1 MVGRVVRAV
10 LCALLVS
17 AGCVHEA
24 RAQAEQAQAAPG
36 TITGVVLDKR
46 TGDPIVD
53 AGVEVV
59 GQGVSTRTDLDGKY
73 AIKVGAGTYDVR
85 VFAAGMQGVR
95 LQGVLV
101 KAGQT
106 STADAVLE
114 SSAQAGL
121 VVEVVAPA
129 KKATEEAQILQ
140 RKAAPTVS
148 ETISAETMR
157 KSGGSDAAAIVRRA
171 PGLTVR
177 DDKFVYV
184 RGLGERYTQALLDGS
199 RLPST
204 DPQRRVV
211 PLDIFPAS
219 FLNSLN
225 IIKTFTPNLPGDFS
239 GGLIDLNLRE
249 FPPEFEASLSSSIG
263 GNTQATLRD
272 FQTYRSTSLDYLGM
286 GVGFRSFPAGMTG
299 GDPLQTLGPRG
310 NFRLARQFRDI
321 WNTDSIDAPL
331 NTGLGFTLGN
341 SKGPLGFQIGAR
353 YSAEYK
359 RYRDVIER
367 QFEPPKTQGGGGGI
381 PSGENDFTVLSDFR
395 RNYSIFEVKLGG
407 IITAG
412 YKLNDD
418 NNLTF
423 RGFIQR
429 NTFDNVQGGLGVPNV
444 AGCPAPDNC
453 FSQQQTIFRY
463 TAEQLNFGQLAGEHR
478 LPWASVNWRSALV
491 LSTQDE
497 PDTRFNIRDIGT
509 TPNAPPSNL
518 FSNDS
523 FGGTRIFNTLR
534 ENLTDNAL
542 DVTVPYALPLP
553 FQRLAELPG
562 KFQFG
567 PAFTFRT
574 RHSAQRRFE
583 FQRPGQLGAIDLSQP
598 TQDVLDPSNIGAGGI
613 QFIETTVPQDKFSAT
628 QEIIAGYGQFDMFLW
643 PNTLRLVAGV
653 RPQYSYIVVKTFGT
667 ETVNGTV
674 TQVPV
679 KPIINDFNPLPG
691 VNLTY
696 SPRSDM
702 NVRVGWSRTV
712 SYPEFRELSP
722 VQYIAP
728 RGDDSLQGNPDLIS
742 SKIESVDLRWE
753 WFFSPLELVS
763 LSFYHKKLQ
772 NPIERSV
779 LAVGSGIVFSFF
791 NAESATL
798 TGMEFEFR
806 KDFGFLSSLSSRFKN
821 LSFMTNLNYSTSTA
835 ITPRGAFQVQTSQER
850 QLQGQAPYI
859 LNVSLDYNDPSWG
872 SARLLYNR
880 IGSTLFAVSAYGIPD
895 RFEEPRNQLD
905 AVLIMPL
912 ERFTG
917 VPITAQ
923 LGIENILNDRY
934 LWKVGDETQRRFTKG
949 VKFGLVLTY
958 NFN

>member
-1 MVGRVVRAV
+1 MATRVA
-10 LCALLVS
+10 CALLCIFVV
-17 AGCVHEA
+17 GLDWDV
-24 RAQAEQAQAAPG
+24 RGTGAQEGQGAAAPG

-46 TGDPIVD
+46 TGEPIVD

-59 GQGVSTRTDLDGKY
+59 GQGKSTRTDLDGKY
-73 AIKVGAGTYDVR
+73 AIKIAPGTYEVR
-85 VFAAGMQGVR
+85 VFAAGMQGLR

-101 KAGQT
+101 KAGQV
-106 STADAVLE
+106 STADAALE
-114 SSAQAGL
+114 SSGQAGL

-157 KSGGSDAAAIVRRA
+157 KSGGSDAAAVVRRA
-171 PGLTVR
+171 PGLTVK

-204 DPQRRVV
+204 DPQKRVV
-211 PLDIFPAS
+211 PLDLFPAS
-219 FLNSLN
+219 FLDSLN

-249 FPPEFEASLSSSIG
+249 FPPAFEASLSSSLG
-263 GNTQATLRD
+263 GNTQATFRD
-272 FQTYRSTSLDYLGM
+272 FNTYRSTSLDYLGM

-299 GDPLQTLGPRG
+299 GDPLETLGARG

-321 WNTDSIDAPL
+321 WNVDSIEAPL
-331 NTGLGFTLGN
+331 NTGLGFTMGN
-341 SKGPLGFQIGAR
+341 SNGPFGFQLGAR
-353 YSAEYK
+353 YSTEYK
-359 RYRDVIER
+359 RYRDLIER
-367 QFEPPKTQGGGGGI
+367 QFEPPKTQAGGGFG
-381 PSGENDFTVLSDFR
+381 SGATDVNVLSDFR

-407 IITAG
+407 ILTAG
-412 YKLNDD
+412 YKLNDN

-429 NTFDNVQGGLGVPNV
+429 NTFDNVQSGRGVPNT
-444 AGCPAPDNC
+444 AQCGSPDSC
-453 FSQQQTIFRY
+453 LRQEQTVFRY

-478 LPWASVNWRSALV
+478 LPWASVNWRSAFV

-497 PDTRFNIRDIGT
+497 PDARFNARNIATAPGVPT
-509 TPNAPPSNL
+509 TNE
-518 FSNDS
+518 FTNDS
-523 FGGTRIFNTLR
+523 FGGTRVFNTLR

-542 DVTVPYALPLP
+542 DVTVPYNLPLP
-553 FQRLAELPG
+553 FETAWSGLPG

-567 PAFTFRT
+567 PAYTYRT

-583 FQRPGQLGAIDLSQP
+583 FQIPTQGAFDLTQP
-598 TQDVLDPSNIGAGGI
+598 TQDILEPSNIGANGI
-613 QFIETTVPQDKFSAT
+613 NFIETTLPQDKFSAT
-628 QEIIAGYGQFDMFLW
+628 QEIIAGYAQFDMFLW
-643 PNTLRLVAGV
+643 PGKLRLVAGV
-653 RPQYSYIVVKTFGT
+653 RPQYSYIVVRTFGSDPKT
-667 ETVNGTV
+667 GLA
-674 TQVPV
+674 VPV
-679 KPIINDFNPLPG
+679 KPIINNFNPLPG
-691 VNLTY
+691 INLTY

-702 NVRVGWSRTV
+702 NVRVAWSRTV

-728 RGDDSLQGNPDLIS
+728 RGEDSLQGNPDLITAM
-742 SKIESVDLRWE
+742 IESVDLRWE

-779 LAVGSGIVFSFF
+779 LEVGSGIVFSFF

-798 TGMEFEFR
+798 TGMELEVR
-806 KDFGFLSSLSSRFKN
+806 KDFGFLSSLWPRFKN
-821 LSFMTNLNYSTSTA
+821 LSLATNLNYSTSTA

-859 LNVSLDYNDPSWG
+859 LNVSLDYNDPTWG

-895 RFEEPRNQLD
+895 RFEEPRNQVD

-917 VPITAQ
+917 LPITAQ
-923 LGIENILNDRY
+923 LGIENILNSRY
-934 LWKVGDETQRRFTKG
+934 LWKVGDETQLRFTKG

-958 NFN
+958 NFK